1 MVKKWIQYTNVDG
14 GVILVV
20 NFILLFISLFV
31 IWTGLVFPESGQE
44 MIIGIILSSGISI
57 LVLAR
62 MKDKRN
68 FKISGIMYG
77 IKFIFIFTRELIVA
91 NVTMAKIVLSPSLPI
106 SPKIVKVHT
115 IIDSK
120 VGRALLANAIT
131 LTPGTL
137 TIDMIDNDLYIHVVD
152 GNGLKSAESIV
163 EPFEKNLKGVFDR

>member
-1 MVKKWIQYTNVDG
+1 MVKNWIQYTNVDG

-20 NFILLFISLFV
+20 NFILLFISLFI

-44 MIIGIILSSGISI
+44 MIIGIILSSGISL
-57 LVLAR
+57 LVLTR

-68 FKISGIMYG
+68 FKISGIIYG
-77 IKFIFIFTRELIVA
+77 IKFIFVFMWELIVA
-91 NVTMAKIVLSPSLPI
+91 NLIMAKIVLSPNLPI

-115 IIDSK
+115 TIDSK

-137 TIDMIDNDLYIHVVD
+137 TIDMIDNDLFIHVVD
-152 GNGLKSAESIV
+152 GNGLNSAESIV